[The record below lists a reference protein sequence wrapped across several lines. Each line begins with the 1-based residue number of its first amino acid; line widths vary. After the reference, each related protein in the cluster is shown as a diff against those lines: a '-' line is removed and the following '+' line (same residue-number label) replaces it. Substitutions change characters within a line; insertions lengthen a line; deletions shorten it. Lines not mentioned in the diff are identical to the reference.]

1 MRLCPLED
9 FVIPTIHSTSKETAH
24 TVHQNDTLFF
34 FLDVLYPFR
43 NTLAL

>member
-9 FVIPTIHSTSKETAH
+9 FVIPMIHSTSKDTAH

-34 FLDVLYPFR
+34 LNMLYPFR